1 MHRENHRHP
10 VICSSPESAS
20 VRGADHRHPVLW
32 AVINLTPDSFYAASR
47 ASVAEA
53 ITRAEQMFADGA
65 AVVDVGAEST
75 RPGANPVS
83 AELQTRVL
91 LSFLNAYRS
100 HFGQDFMRRIS
111 IDTRDLA
118 VMQQVA
124 EFGIGYINDVSGGS
138 PDIYRFI
145 AATGLEYVLM
155 HTQGD
160 PQNMQKAPAYKDVC
174 AEVLAYLQQRTELLS
189 AAGVSHEKVIWDTG
203 IGFGKTVEHNL
214 ALITAQHKFRVHG
227 HRMLAGVSR
236 KSFIG
241 RILGQSDP
249 ADRLVGTLATQIYLT
264 LRGLEI
270 LRVHDVKEM
279 ADALRMIAAIQEH
292 EL

>member
-1 MHRENHRHP
+1 M
-10 VICSSPESAS
+10 
-20 VRGADHRHPVLW
+20 
-32 AVINLTPDSFYAASR
+32 
-47 ASVAEA
+47 AEA
-53 ITRAEQMFADGA
+53 IARTEKMFADGA
-65 AVVDVGAEST
+65 AVIDVGAEST
-75 RPGANPVS
+75 RPGASPVS
-83 AELQTRVL
+83 AAVQAELL
-91 LSFLNAYRS
+91 LGFLQGYRS
-100 HFGQDFMRRIS
+100 HFGDAFMRRIS
-111 IDTRDLA
+111 IDTRELSM
-118 VMQQVA
+118 MQQVA

-138 PDIYRFI
+138 PGIYRFI
-145 AATGLEYVLM
+145 AASGLDYVLM

-160 PQNMQKAPAYKDVC
+160 PQNMQKSPVYTDVC
-174 AEVLAYLQQRTELLS
+174 SEVLAYLRERTALLIS
-189 AAGVSHEKVIWDTG
+189 AGVSREKIIWDTG

-214 ALITAQHKFRVHG
+214 ALIAAQARFRESG
-227 HRMLAGVSR
+227 HRILAGVSR

-241 RILGQSDP
+241 RILSQDDP

>member
-1 MHRENHRHP
+1 M
-10 VICSSPESAS
+10 
-20 VRGADHRHPVLW
+20 
-32 AVINLTPDSFYAASR
+32 
-47 ASVAEA
+47 AEA
-53 ITRAEQMFADGA
+53 IERAEKMFADGA
-65 AVVDVGAEST
+65 AVIDVGAEST
-75 RPGANPVS
+75 RPGASPVS
-83 AELQTRVL
+83 AEVQAEVL
-91 LSFLNAYRS
+91 VSFLNAYRS
-100 HFGQDFMRRIS
+100 HLGDGFMRRIS

-118 VMQQVA
+118 VMQRVA
-124 EFGIGYINDVSGGS
+124 ESGIGYINDVSGGS

-145 AATGLEYVLM
+145 AASGLEYVLM

-160 PQNMQKAPAYKDVC
+160 PQNMQTAPTYSDVC
-174 AEVLAYLQQRTELLS
+174 GEVLAYLQQRTASLA
-189 AAGVSHEKVIWDTG
+189 AAGVSPEKVIWDTG

-214 ALITAQHKFRVHG
+214 ALIAAHGKFRAHG
-227 HRMLAGVSR
+227 HRTLAGVSR

-241 RILGQSDP
+241 RILGQADP